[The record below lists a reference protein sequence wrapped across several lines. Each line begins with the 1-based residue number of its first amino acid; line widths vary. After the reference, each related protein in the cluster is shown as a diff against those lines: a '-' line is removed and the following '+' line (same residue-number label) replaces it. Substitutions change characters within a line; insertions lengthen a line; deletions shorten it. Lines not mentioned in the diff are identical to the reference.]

1 MPPPAA
7 TLPPG
12 VAPASGERDPRPRS
26 FVPRIVAWLGRCR
39 RAPARPKA
47 QSTCALRPAA
57 TLAHTASRDGG
68 APRAPH
74 SPTSRSRT
82 FPADPRRLRLLGH
95 SCLQS
100 LYGGGGKVNVY
111 LT

>member
-12 VAPASGERDPRPRS
+12 VAPASGERDPRPRG
-26 FVPRIVAWLGRCR
+26 FVPRIVAWRGRCR
-39 RAPARPKA
+39 RARARPKA

-68 APRAPH
+68 APRAPRW
-74 SPTSRSRT
+74 PAWRAKTL
-82 FPADPRRLRLLGH
+82 PADLRRLAVLEL

-100 LYGGGGKVNVY
+100 VRRAAWRVNIY